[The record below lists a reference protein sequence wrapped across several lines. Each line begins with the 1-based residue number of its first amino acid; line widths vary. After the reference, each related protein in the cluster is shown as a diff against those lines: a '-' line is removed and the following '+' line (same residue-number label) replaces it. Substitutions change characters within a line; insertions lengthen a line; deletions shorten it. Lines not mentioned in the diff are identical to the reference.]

1 MKSKVTLKDHM
12 HFMGELD
19 GHEVPIDAA
28 EQFGGQDKGPKPKG
42 LMLTALAGC
51 TSMDVIRILRKMKVE
66 PEDFSVEAEAD
77 VTDEHPI
84 VFTKIKVIYRFVGK
98 DLPRDKVEKAV
109 QLSQE
114 RYCGVSAMLQKAA
127 PVDYEI
133 IIEE

>member
-1 MKSKVTLKDHM
+1 M

-19 GHEVPIDAA
+19 GHDVPIDAA

-42 LMLTALAGC
+42 LTLTALAGC
-51 TSMDVIRILRKMKVE
+51 TAMDVISILRKMKVE
-66 PEDFSVEAEAD
+66 PDDFSVEADAD
-77 VTDEHPI
+77 VSEEHPM
-84 VFTKIKVIYRFVGK
+84 VFTKIKLIYRLTGK
-98 DLPRDKVEKAV
+98 DIPRDKVEKAV
-109 QLSQE
+109 HLSQD

>member
-1 MKSKVTLKDHM
+1 MKSKVTLKDQM

-19 GHEVPIDAA
+19 GHDVPIDAA

-42 LMLTALAGC
+42 LTLTALAGC
-51 TSMDVIRILRKMKVE
+51 TAMDVISILRKMKVE
-66 PEDFSVEAEAD
+66 PDDFSVEADAD
-77 VTDEHPI
+77 VSEEHPM
-84 VFTKIKVIYRFVGK
+84 VFTKIKLIYRLTGK
-98 DLPRDKVEKAV
+98 DIPRDKVEKAV
-109 QLSQE
+109 HLSQD